1 MTNVNS
7 AQPTQPVQPTQPAEP
22 APVIAPYTPTGPDSD
37 FVSPFVSMASQPV
50 DVQQTVQMPDYE
62 TSPGG
67 LGAIRRNQMMDTG
80 MSEFNFGFAGG
91 GMTGEYKAGGKLLNG
106 PGDGMSDDI
115 PAVIRGKRTQRAAL
129 ADGEFVVPA
138 DVVSHLGNGSTKAG
152 ANKLYSMMD
161 KVRKA
166 RTGTKKQA
174 PRVKTDRFLPA

>member
-1 MTNVNS
+1 M
-7 AQPTQPVQPTQPAEP
+7 
-22 APVIAPYTPTGPDSD
+22 YPTGFDNP
-37 FVSPFVSMASQPV
+37 FSPIAPV
-50 DVQQTVQMPDYE
+50 DVFAEQNAGAQQPTMPLQQTVQMPNYE
-62 TSPGG
+62 APVGG
-67 LGAIRRNQMMDTG
+67 LESLRYNPRQDYYQPD

-91 GMTGEYKAGGKLLNG
+91 GMTGEYAAGGKLLDG

-115 PAVIRGKRTQRAAL
+115 PAVIRGKNTQRAAL

-138 DVVSHLGNGSTKAG
+138 DVVSHIGNGSTKAG
-152 ANKLYSMMD
+152 ANKLYTMMD